1 MEPTL
6 EQKAEAILGH
16 PLPSRDT
23 PDFVRALAEIGRKD
37 PQLAKALMAGTKPES
52 PQPDLKT
59 TERKVRAVQS
69 AAERRARLRQS
80 LQNTYE
86 RIFVR
91 RATASGRPLKAPKKG
106 AWLLLLLLIVGAG
119 MGVMYFSINTGQ
131 KPQQALLKMTPAQ
144 AQQLSDA
151 DLQQKAEKILGK
163 PLPKPGDPDYEK
175 ALEELRAKAP
185 ALANELDSRQKQAAA
200 TEAGKTAVQQLTAQ
214 TSSPS
219 VPVTPPPSKPQG
231 EAVPPPPQTTP
242 PPAVPPPPTT
252 PSGSSSATADGQ
264 LPPAFPVQERPP
276 SRPYLG
282 EAGGGGAA
290 SGQGSGGGSSGS
302 GGAPTATRG
311 LVFVEAP
318 AREAKAPSTTSD
330 KDRTRAVG
338 FVEAAANKS
347 SLQVFDGGA
356 VASGPGGPIGPG
368 MPPAAS
374 TSKGGVV
381 ILDNSSKPGQWKVL
395 AEATPPASNPA
406 SSPTPSPAPSQPAPA
421 SGSDSTQLKGP
432 MLDLS
437 SLAPSSPQTQTQNQT
452 QAAPAQ
458 TQAAPTRT
466 YPYTPGRSVTARLQ
480 VRLAVVEGSESPV
493 ILEGAD
499 GSLWV
504 GKATLGPLAR
514 VNIDL
519 DTLYV
524 GGSSYRVRAQAYDQ
538 DRQIGLVA
546 NIQEQSPS
554 LAQDVLRA
562 SAAAL
567 GQYVDLLSK
576 QTSTTQLPGGG
587 VAQSQQAPPL
597 EAVVLGNIGRLFA
610 LPSDRKSLVRV
621 GQVEAG
627 KVVQVMV
634 MGFEGNP

>member
-6 EQKAEAILGH
+6 QQKAEAILGQ
-16 PLPSRDT
+16 PLPPRET
-23 PDFVRALAEIGRKD
+23 PEFVKALAEIGRKD
-37 PQLAKALMAGTKPES
+37 PQLAKALMSAAKPEA
-52 PQPDLKT
+52 PQVNVAA
-59 TERKVRAVQS
+59 TERKVRAARAS
-69 AAERRARLRQS
+69 AERQARLRQV
-80 LQNTYE
+80 LRDTYE

-91 RATASGRPLKAPKKG
+91 RTSTAGRPIKAPRKG
-106 AWLLLLLLIVGAG
+106 AWLLLLLLVASGALG
-119 MGVMYFSINTGQ
+119 ILYFSINSYQ
-131 KPQQALLKMTPAQ
+131 KPQQTVLNISAAKAQKM
-144 AQQLSDA
+144 SDA
-151 DLQQKAEKILGK
+151 ELQAEAEKALGK
-163 PLPKPGDPDYEK
+163 PLPKPGDPDYQKSLQELQRK
-175 ALEELRAKAP
+175 SPALADELQNRQETTQAQQAGKDAVAEIAGNQKAP
-185 ALANELDSRQKQAAA
+185 AL
-200 TEAGKTAVQQLTAQ
+200 T
-214 TSSPS
+214 
-219 VPVTPPPSKPQG
+219 VTPPTSKPQG

-252 PSGSSSATADGQ
+252 PSGSSGSATADGQ
-264 LPPAFPVQERPP
+264 LPPAFPIQERPP

-282 EAGGGGAA
+282 EAGAGGTA
-290 SGQGSGGGSSGS
+290 SGQGSGGGSGGS
-302 GGAPTATRG
+302 GGAPAAARG

-318 AREAKAPSTTSD
+318 AREAKAPTTTSD
-330 KDRTRAVG
+330 KERTRAVG
-338 FVEAAANKS
+338 FTEAAANKP

-374 TSKGGVV
+374 TSNGGVV

-395 AEATPPASNPA
+395 AEATPPASTQ
-406 SSPTPSPAPSQPAPA
+406 STSPQSTPAPAPDPTQGKRWFEDITPQPAP
-421 SGSDSTQLKGP
+421 T
-432 MLDLS
+432 
-437 SLAPSSPQTQTQNQT
+437 QTQTQAAPTQTQT
-452 QAAPAQ
+452 QAAPAP
-458 TQAAPTRT
+458 ART

-546 NIQEQSPS
+546 NVQEQSPS

-627 KVVQVMV
+627 KLVQVMV

>member
-37 PQLAKALMAGTKPES
+37 PQLAKALMAGKPES
-52 PQPDLKT
+52 PQPDLKA
-59 TERKVRAVQS
+59 TERKVRAAQS

-80 LQNTYE
+80 LRDTYE

-91 RATASGRPLKAPKKG
+91 RATAAGRPLKAPKKG
-106 AWLLLLLLIVGAG
+106 AWLLLLLLVIAAG
-119 MGVMYFSINTGQ
+119 VGVMYFSVNIGQ

-151 DLQQKAEKILGK
+151 ELQQKAEKILGK
-163 PLPKPGDPDYEK
+163 PLPNPDDPEYQK
-175 ALEELRAKAP
+175 FLQELQAKSP
-185 ALANELDSRQKQAAA
+185 ALAKELRNRQQQAAA
-200 TEAGKTAVQQLTAQ
+200 TEAGKAAVQQIAAQ
-214 TSSPS
+214 TPSPS
-219 VPVTPPPSKPQG
+219 LPVTPPPSKPQG

-252 PSGSSSATADGQ
+252 PSGSSGSATADGQ
-264 LPPAFPVQERPP
+264 LPPAFPIQERPP

-282 EAGGGGAA
+282 EAGAGGAA
-290 SGQGSGGGSSGS
+290 SGQGSGGGS
-302 GGAPTATRG
+302 GGAPAAARG

-318 AREAKAPSTTSD
+318 AREAKAPTTTSD
-330 KDRTRAVG
+330 KERTRAVG
-338 FVEAAANKS
+338 FTEAAANKS

-356 VASGPGGPIGPG
+356 VTSGPGGPIGPG

-374 TSKGGVV
+374 TSRGGVV
-381 ILDNSSKPGQWKVL
+381 ILDSSSKPGQWKVL
-395 AEATPPASNPA
+395 AEATPPASSPA
-406 SSPTPSPAPSQPAPA
+406 SSPAPSPAPSQPASA
-421 SGSDSTQLKGP
+421 SGSDSTQPRGP
-432 MLDLS
+432 LFDLS
-437 SLAPSSPQTQTQNQT
+437 VINPASQTQT
-452 QAAPAQ
+452 QAAPTQTQ
-458 TQAAPTRT
+458 TQAAPAPTRT